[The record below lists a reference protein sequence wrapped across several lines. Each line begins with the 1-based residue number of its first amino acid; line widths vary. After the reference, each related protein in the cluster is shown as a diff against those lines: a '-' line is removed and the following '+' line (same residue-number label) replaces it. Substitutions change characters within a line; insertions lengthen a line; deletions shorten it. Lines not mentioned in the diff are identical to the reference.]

1 MTQVKQVP
9 GAWPAAH
16 RASSTRMQMTGLQA
30 TPARYTRPAVL
41 LHWAVA
47 VGVLAALTIG
57 LYMEHFPGFKHT
69 TPEWNSALFW
79 HGSIGALVLLLMV
92 ARLAWRVTHRPPAL
106 PASVAAWKVK
116 ASHVVHGLLYA
127 LLFAA
132 PVVGLVHRMAG
143 NHPIDFF
150 GLWRWP
156 VLITPDEALRVFA
169 DKLHVALVTGIG
181 LLIVGHI
188 AAVLL
193 HRFIDRDGVSE
204 RMNWR

>member
-1 MTQVKQVP
+1 MTQAKQLP
-9 GAWPAAH
+9 AAWPVHAV
-16 RASSTRMQMTGLQA
+16 SSTHAQGTGLEA
-30 TPARYTRPAVL
+30 AAARYTRPAVL

-47 VGVLAALTIG
+47 AGVLAALAIG

-69 TPEWNSALFW
+69 TPQWNSALFW
-79 HGSIGALVLLLMV
+79 HGSTGAVVLLLMV
-92 ARLAWRVTHRPPAL
+92 ARLAWRLTHRPPAL
-106 PASVAAWKVK
+106 PASAAPWKAW

-132 PVVGLVHRMAG
+132 PVAGLVHRMAG

-156 VLITPDEALRVFA
+156 VLITPDEALRVLA
-169 DKLHVALVTGIG
+169 DKLHVVLVTGIG
-181 LLIVGHI
+181 LLLIGHL
-188 AAVLL
+188 AAVLV
-193 HRFIDRDGVSE
+193 HRFIERDGVSG